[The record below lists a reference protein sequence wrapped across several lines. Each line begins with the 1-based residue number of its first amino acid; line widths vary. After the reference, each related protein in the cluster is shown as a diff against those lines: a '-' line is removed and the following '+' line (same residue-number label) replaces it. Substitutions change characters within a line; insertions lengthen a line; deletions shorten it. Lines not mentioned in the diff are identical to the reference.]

1 MTLKLHLAR
10 ALVVAGVIALG
21 LPGVAFADDLEEVS
35 KYALTDAG
43 LAKFAKAT
51 QNLAALPGACEE
63 DEEDDSNAQSIDDL
77 VAKLDATPGA
87 KAAVQSAGMTT
98 REFVVFTFAM
108 MQAGM
113 AAWAQSQPNAK
124 LPAGIS
130 QANIDFYKKNEAALT
145 ALGENDPCGAE
156 SGDDEGPAG

>member
-1 MTLKLHLAR
+1 MVLKFSMVPV
-10 ALVVAGVIALG
+10 LVAAAVIAF
-21 LPGVAFADDLEEVS
+21 GVAVPAAADDLTEVS
-35 KYALTDAG
+35 GYALTDAG

-63 DEEDDSNAQSIDDL
+63 EEDDGSNAQTIDDL

-87 KAAVQSAGMTT
+87 KAAVQSAGMNT

-124 LPAGIS
+124 LPPGIS
-130 QANIDFYKKNEAALT
+130 QANIDFYRKNEAALT
-145 ALGENDPCGAE
+145 ALGENDPCAE
-156 SGDDEGPAG
+156 ASTGEESQG